1 MASVSTASQSVLQPL
16 IASIVA
22 FQAGLLTYGQ
32 QNGLTVD
39 SGTTS
44 PLYLQYAQLTNATTI
59 LLNLVRSAQT
69 LQEIQI
75 IGGSLYAIAAQFYQD
90 VTQAFSLMEVN
101 NIPAPWLSE
110 TLEEN
115 LFLPPTVTAQASSGI
130 SAAQA
135 IP

>member
-16 IASIVA
+16 IASIIA
-22 FQAGLLTYGQ
+22 FQAGLLAYGVE
-32 QNGLTVD
+32 NGLTVD

-44 PLYLQYAQLTNATTI
+44 PLYLQYVQLTNAATI
-59 LLNLVRSAQT
+59 LLNTVRSAQT
-69 LQEIQI
+69 LREIQVL
-75 IGGSLYAIAAQFYQD
+75 GGTLYDLAAQFYQD

-101 NIPAPWLSE
+101 NIPSPWLSI
-110 TLEEN
+110 TLEETIV
-115 LFLPPTVTAQASSGI
+115 LPPTVTAQASSGI